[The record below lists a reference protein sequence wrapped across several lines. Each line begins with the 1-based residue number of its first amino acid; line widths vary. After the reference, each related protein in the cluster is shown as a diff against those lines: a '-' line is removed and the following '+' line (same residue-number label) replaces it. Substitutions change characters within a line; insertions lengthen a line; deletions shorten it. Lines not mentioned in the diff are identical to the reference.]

1 MAADVLA
8 EVRAALIAAGDRGLL
23 VAEENCPTDFLA
35 TLPAGTPVLSNR
47 WDLHRAANAREL
59 RSTFSD
65 FELPTDGTL
74 ELVAAPVAKERAV
87 VRHLINRAGQ
97 ALAPGG
103 RLLLW
108 GGKQTG
114 IKSHGR
120 DAASALGCA
129 PEIGRA
135 PEIGFAPEI
144 DRASEIRK
152 LGRDYLALATRGAG
166 VPQVLDDDRYTEL
179 RPLLNY
185 DGRPLFTK
193 PGLFGWDRIDVGS
206 ALLAARLPALFARL
220 GVPERVLDL
229 GCGYGLLALA
239 AHGAGARH
247 ITATDNCA
255 AALAACA
262 RNFAEHGIDGEVNPS
277 DCAAEIPARFELV
290 LCNPPHHRGFAADQ
304 KLTARF
310 FRAAADHLGA
320 RGAALF
326 VTHRTVPTASLA
338 AAAFGHC
345 ELVASAE
352 HFHVYLLE
360 RPQGLR

>member
-1 MAADVLA
+1 MPSSATSRSPPRACCGVAADVLA
-8 EVRAALIAAGDRGLL
+8 EVCAALRAAGTRGLL
-23 VAEENCPTDFLA
+23 VADDNCPPQFLA
-35 TLPAGTPVLSNR
+35 TLPAGTRVLSNR
-47 WDLHRAANAREL
+47 WDLYRAAGAHGL
-59 RSTFSD
+59 RAAFSD
-65 FELPTDGTL
+65 FELPTDAGL
-74 ELVAAPVAKERAV
+74 ELIAAPVAKERAV
-87 VRHLINRAGQ
+87 VRHLINRAGR

-114 IKSHGR
+114 VKTHAR
-120 DAASALGCA
+120 EAAVAFGGV
-129 PEIGRA
+129 PEV
-135 PEIGFAPEI
+135 
-144 DRASEIRK
+144 RK
-152 LGRDYLALATRGAG
+152 LGRDYLALASRGAAA
-166 VPQVLDDDRYTEL
+166 PQLLDDDDYTEL
-179 RPLLNY
+179 RPLLTY
-185 DGRPLFTK
+185 AGRPLFTK
-193 PGLFGWDRIDVGS
+193 PGQFGWDRIDTGS
-206 ALLAARLPALFARL
+206 ALLAAQLPALFARL
-220 GVPERVLDL
+220 GAPARVLDL
-229 GCGYGLLALA
+229 GCGYGLLAIA
-239 AHGAGARH
+239 AQTAGARH

-277 DCAAEIPARFELV
+277 DCAAEIAARFELV

>member
-1 MAADVLA
+1 MPSSATSRSPPRACCGVAADLLA
-8 EVRAALIAAGDRGLL
+8 QVRAALLDAGPRGLL
-23 VAEENCPTDFLA
+23 VAEENCPADFLA
-35 TLPAGTPVLSNR
+35 ALPAGTPVLGNR
-47 WDLHRAANAREL
+47 WDLHRAAGAHGL

-120 DAASALGCA
+120 DAASAFGCA
-129 PEIGRA
+129 P
-135 PEIGFAPEI
+135 
-144 DRASEIRK
+144 EIRK

-206 ALLAARLPALFARL
+206 ALLAARLPEWFARL

-262 RNFAEHGIDGEVNPS
+262 RNFAEHGIDGEVIPS
-277 DCAAEIPARFELV
+277 DCAAEIAARFELV

-310 FRAAADHLGA
+310 FRAAADHLVA

-326 VTHRTVPTASLA
+326 VTHRTVPTTSLA

-345 ELVASAE
+345 ELIASAE
-352 HFHVYLLE
+352 NFQVHLLQQPHTP
-360 RPQGLR
+360 R

>member
-8 EVRAALIAAGDRGLL
+8 EVRAALLAAGDRGLL
-23 VAEENCPTDFLA
+23 VADENCPAEFLA
-35 TLPAGTPVLSNR
+35 TLPAGCRVLSNR
-47 WDLHRAANAREL
+47 WDLYRAAGARSL
-59 RSTFSD
+59 RAEFSD

-87 VRHLINRAGQ
+87 VRHLINRAGP
-97 ALAPGG
+97 ALARGG

-114 IKSHGR
+114 IRTHGR
-120 DAASALGCA
+120 DAAAAFGGT
-129 PEIGRA
+129 PEV
-135 PEIGFAPEI
+135 
-144 DRASEIRK
+144 RK
-152 LGRDYLALATRGAG
+152 LGRDYLALATRGGAE
-166 VPQVLDDDRYTEL
+166 PQPLADDRYEEL

-185 DGRPLFTK
+185 GGRLLFTK

-206 ALLAARLPALFARL
+206 ALLAARLPEWFARL

-239 AHGAGARH
+239 AHAAGARH
-247 ITATDNCA
+247 VIATDNCA

-262 RNFAEHGIDGEVNPS
+262 RNFAEHGIDGEVIPA
-277 DCAAEIPARFELV
+277 DCAAEIAARFDLV

-326 VTHRTVPTASLA
+326 VTHRTVPTPSLA

-345 ELVASAE
+345 ELVASAASFQV
-352 HFHVYLLE
+352 HLLR
-360 RPQGLR
+360 RPHAPR

>member
-1 MAADVLA
+1 MPSSATSRWPPRACCGVAADVLA
-8 EVRAALIAAGDRGLL
+8 EVRAALLDAGPRGLL
-23 VAEENCPTDFLA
+23 VADENCPAELFA
-35 TLPAGTPVLSNR
+35 VLPAGTPVLSNR
-47 WDLHRAANAREL
+47 WDLYSAAAERGLRAA
-59 RSTFSD
+59 FSD
-65 FELPTDGTL
+65 FELPTEGAL
-74 ELVAAPVAKERAV
+74 ELIAAPVAKERAV
-87 VRHLINRAGQ
+87 VRHLINRAGR

-114 IKSHGR
+114 IKTHGR
-120 DAASALGCA
+120 DAAAALGSA
-129 PEIGRA
+129 PEV
-135 PEIGFAPEI
+135 
-144 DRASEIRK
+144 RK
-152 LGRDYLALATRGAG
+152 LGRDYLALATRGGAE
-166 VPQVLDDDRYTEL
+166 PQPLADDHYAEL

-185 DGRPLFTK
+185 GGRPLYTK
-193 PGLFGWDRIDVGS
+193 PGLFGWDRIDTGS
-206 ALLAARLPALFARL
+206 ALLAARLPELFARL

-229 GCGYGLLALA
+229 GCGYGLLAVA
-239 AHGAGARH
+239 AQAAGARH

-262 RNFAEHGIDGEVNPS
+262 RNFAAHGIDGEVIPA
-277 DCAAEIPARFELV
+277 DCAAEIDARFELV

-304 KLTARF
+304 NLTARF

-326 VTHRTVPTASLA
+326 VSHRTVPAPNLA

-352 HFHVYLLE
+352 NFLVHLLQ
-360 RPQGLR
+360 RPRAAR